1 MKSKGSSIVLDE
13 KTENRYLI
21 GRKLIGFKED
31 DRIYNLQC
39 YLENPYEDNISYIQ
53 EATKLSLYEIF
64 DSSPYCI
71 KSIME

>member
-21 GRKLIGFKED
+21 GFKED

-39 YLENPYEDNISYIQ
+39 YLENPFEDNISYIQ